1 MFHPIVT
8 TSVIH
13 QFSNC
18 CEDVLA
24 MMNVGIASS
33 ASDFIDELSP
43 IFPSEPIYV
52 LHMSVNVYAWLC
64 LAIGMFHDPERGTDI
79 P

>member
-1 MFHPIVT
+1 
-8 TSVIH
+8 
-13 QFSNC
+13 
-18 CEDVLA
+18 